1 MAPRGPVN
9 FFSDTGGEESERVR
23 ERLCHTKET
32 LFNKDR
38 ERNELE
44 RKWRLNKTGFRFHN
58 SHNRSNGPETFII
71 MTLSVAEIFFTF
83 LFSYSYREK

>member
-9 FFSDTGGEESERVR
+9 FFSDTAGKRVSGLEREIVS
-23 ERLCHTKET
+23 HQMKVYSTKI
-32 LFNKDR
+32 DR

-58 SHNRSNGPETFII
+58 SHNRSLGLE
-71 MTLSVAEIFFTF
+71 S
-83 LFSYSYREK
+83 